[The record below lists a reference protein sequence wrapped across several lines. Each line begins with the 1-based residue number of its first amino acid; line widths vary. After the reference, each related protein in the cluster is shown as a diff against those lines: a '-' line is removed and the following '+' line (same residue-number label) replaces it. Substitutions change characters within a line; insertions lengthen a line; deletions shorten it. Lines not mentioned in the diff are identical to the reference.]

1 VAATLVG
8 IAINF
13 LGLNPIRALYWFAV
27 INGVVGVPLIVV
39 LMIMSANK
47 SIVGKFSLTPY
58 LRIVGWAATAVVLL
72 ASLAFIVSSVRGLF

>member
-27 INGVVGVPLIVV
+27 ITGVVAVPLMVMLKIT
-39 LMIMSANK
+39 SANK
-47 SIVGKFSLTPY
+47 SILGKVSLTPY
-58 LRIVGWAATAVVLL
+58 LRIVGWAATAVMLL
-72 ASLAFIVSSVRGLF
+72 ASLALIVSSVRGLF